1 MRKTFHTLAMVMLAA
16 TAACGGSDEGDV
28 KDVPGVDASGTAD
41 TEIFT
46 DSPDT
51 TGVPT
56 AAQGG
61 TMADS
66 TPMGGGGAMGN
77 SSAEGGGA
85 GNGAGAGTNTGTQP

>member
-1 MRKTFHTLAMVMLAA
+1 MRKTIHTLAAAVMLAA
-16 TAACGGSDEGDV
+16 AAACGGSDEGDA

-61 TMADS
+61 TTVDS
-66 TPMGGGGAMGN
+66 VP
-77 SSAEGGGA
+77 
-85 GNGAGAGTNTGTQP
+85 AGTPAQGQAQQP